1 MNVRDLLSTCGH
13 PDVCSIT
20 VINMMKHCLVL
31 PTWSANTLL
40 LSFRIGLII
49 EYNPRIAL
57 TVLEVDMSDDYT
69 STGIAGADKILGQ
82 KGIPRGHS
90 ILIAGGPGSGKTTF
104 AIQFLYKGAME
115 YNEPGI
121 YISLDE
127 DPEDVKKNMSKFGWD
142 LGKLEQ
148 EKKLAFI
155 NVSPVRVTSSEK
167 AGLIQLGMKEF
178 KLIKLLEAIRQ
189 GIEGVQARRVV
200 IDPIT
205 IFTLQYPDEV
215 ERIYAMR
222 DLIADFRKTGC
233 TNLLISEL
241 RGTGLER
248 EHQFEEYLAQGV
260 ILLRTVMKDDKL
272 TRMFQVE
279 KMRGLAVDN
288 QPRPYDITSS
298 GIEVYPTLTVF
309 K

>member
-1 MNVRDLLSTCGH
+1 
-13 PDVCSIT
+13 
-20 VINMMKHCLVL
+20 MM
-31 PTWSANTLL
+31 
-40 LSFRIGLII
+40 F
-49 EYNPRIAL
+49 
-57 TVLEVDMSDDYT
+57 DYVP
-69 STGIAGADKILGQ
+69 TGIPGADKLLGE

-90 ILIAGGPGSGKTTF
+90 VLIAGGPGSGKTTF
-104 AIQFLYKGAME
+104 AIQFLYQGVME
-115 YNEPGI
+115 YGEPGI

-142 LGKLEQ
+142 LNELER
-148 EKKLAFI
+148 EKKLTFI
-155 NVSPVRVTSSEK
+155 NVSPVRGASSEK
-167 AGLIQLGMKEF
+167 TGLIQLGMKEF
-178 KLIKLLEAIRQ
+178 KLVKLLEAVRT
-189 GIEGVQARRVV
+189 GVEEIEAKRVV

-222 DLIADFRKTGC
+222 DLIADFRKSGC

-241 RGTGLER
+241 KGTGLER

-260 ILLRTVMKDDKL
+260 ILLRTVMKDDKV
-272 TRMFQVE
+272 TRVFQVE

-288 QPRPYDITSS
+288 QPRPYNINNS

>member
-1 MNVRDLLSTCGH
+1 ML
-13 PDVCSIT
+13 
-20 VINMMKHCLVL
+20 
-31 PTWSANTLL
+31 
-40 LSFRIGLII
+40 
-49 EYNPRIAL
+49 
-57 TVLEVDMSDDYT
+57 DYVP
-69 STGIAGADKILGQ
+69 TGIPGVDKILGEQ
-82 KGIPRGHS
+82 GIPRGHS
-90 ILIAGGPGSGKTTF
+90 ILICGGPGSGKTTF
-104 AIQFLYKGAME
+104 AIQFLYKGATE
-115 YNEPGI
+115 HEEPGL
-121 YISLDE
+121 YITLDE

-142 LGKLEQ
+142 LDKLEN

-155 NVSPVRVTSSEK
+155 NVSPVRVASTEK

-178 KLIKLLEAIRQ
+178 KLIKLLEAIRI
-189 GIEGVQARRVV
+189 GIEEVEARRIV

-205 IFTLQYPDEV
+205 IFTLQYPDEI

-233 TNLLISEL
+233 TNLLIAEL

-272 TRMFQVE
+272 SRMFQVE
-279 KMRGLAVDN
+279 KMRGLEVDN
-288 QPRPYDITSS
+288 QPRPYNITSS

>member
-1 MNVRDLLSTCGH
+1 ML
-13 PDVCSIT
+13 
-20 VINMMKHCLVL
+20 
-31 PTWSANTLL
+31 
-40 LSFRIGLII
+40 
-49 EYNPRIAL
+49 
-57 TVLEVDMSDDYT
+57 DYVP
-69 STGIAGADKILGQ
+69 TGIPGADKILGE

-90 ILIAGGPGSGKTTF
+90 ILICGGPGSGKTTF
-104 AIQFLYKGAME
+104 AIQFLYKGATE
-115 YNEPGI
+115 HGEPGI

-127 DPEDVKKNMSKFGWD
+127 DPEDVKRNMSKFGWD
-142 LGKLEQ
+142 LDKLEK

-155 NVSPVRVTSSEK
+155 NVSPVRVAPTEK

-178 KLIKLLEAIRQ
+178 KLVKLLEAIKT
-189 GIEGVQARRVV
+189 GVEEVQAKRVV

-205 IFTLQYPDEV
+205 MFTLQYPDEI

-233 TNLLISEL
+233 TNILISEL

-272 TRMFQVE
+272 SRMFQVE

-288 QPRPYDITSS
+288 QPRPYNITDS
-298 GIEVYPTLTVF
+298 GIEIYPTLTVF